1 MLHLHDLLEIAAA
14 LAVILAMLRYG
25 NIVHT
30 RSPLWRVLTA
40 PAWVGK
46 KMHLRELVRPLR

>member
-14 LAVILAMLRYG
+14 LAVVLAMLRYG
-25 NIVHT
+25 NIVGT
-30 RSPLWRVLTA
+30 KSLLWRVLVA

-46 KMHLRELVRPLR
+46 KMRFKELVRPLK